1 VLFRGATLLIA
12 VDADGYTIENVSDT
26 AVHIQTVTAAFV
38 LPGQSKKQVLQLR

>member
-26 AVHIQTVTAAFV
+26 AVHIQTVTEAFV
-38 LPGQSKKQVLQLR
+38 LPGKAKNRCFS